1 MKLIALLQLAVFLAS
16 SLFVAAVPTTVRAE
30 IYMYI
35 DENGVRHFTN
45 VPMASVGE
53 EFRFKIYKK
62 GDARK
67 EAARPFSANIE
78 SCIEQASRLHGIS
91 TCLLR
96 AVIKVESD
104 FNPKAVS
111 KKGAVGLMQIM
122 PHTFKE
128 IRKKNPAIKGT
139 REQPR
144 WNIAAG
150 IYYDRQL
157 WRTWKAERPFQDR
170 LNFTFGAYNAGKM
183 NIIRAQKAAKKS
195 GLDPNRW
202 ASICKTLPGVTGK
215 HSRETIGYVDK
226 IETITE
232 VLH

>member
-1 MKLIALLQLAVFLAS
+1 MSFFYSKKKCLAW
-16 SLFVAAVPTTVRAE
+16 AAVIAAAVLGSPGSAAAFERYNRVTTFDTYFSKYTKRFFGPAFDWRYFKAQAVAE
-30 IYMYI
+30 
-35 DENGVRHFTN
+35 
-45 VPMASVGE
+45 
-53 EFRFKIYKK
+53 
-62 GDARK
+62 
-67 EAARPFSANIE
+67 
-78 SCIEQASRLHGIS
+78 SRL
-91 TCLLR
+91 
-96 AVIKVESD
+96 
-104 FNPKAVS
+104 KA
-111 KKGAVGLMQIM
+111 GARSHVGALGLMQIM

-183 NIIRAQKAAKKS
+183 NIIRAQKAAQKS

-202 ASICKTLPGVTGK
+202 ASIRKTLPGVTGK

>member
-1 MKLIALLQLAVFLAS
+1 MSFFSSKTKCLAWAAIIAVAILGS
-16 SLFVAAVPTTVRAE
+16 PGSVAAFERYNRVTTFDTYFSKYTKRFFGPAFDWRYFKAQAVAE
-30 IYMYI
+30 
-35 DENGVRHFTN
+35 
-45 VPMASVGE
+45 
-53 EFRFKIYKK
+53 
-62 GDARK
+62 
-67 EAARPFSANIE
+67 
-78 SCIEQASRLHGIS
+78 SRL
-91 TCLLR
+91 
-96 AVIKVESD
+96 
-104 FNPKAVS
+104 KA
-111 KKGAVGLMQIM
+111 GARSHVGALGLMQIM

-183 NIIRAQKAAKKS
+183 NIIRAQRAAKKS

-202 ASICKTLPGVTGK
+202 ASIRETLPGVTGK
-215 HSRETIGYVDK
+215 HSRETIEYVDK